1 MIVVIMI
8 MIGIT
13 LIVSSI
19 IEWNTDIKRIK
30 ELENRLDEHYKERE
44 QRILNSMRNNM
55 NHMNTNRNK
64 IRNKIN
70 AKAESKGL
78 IKRGPEW
85 PE

>member
-19 IEWNTDIKRIK
+19 IEWNKDMNRIK

>member
-8 MIGIT
+8 IGIT

-19 IEWNTDIKRIK
+19 IEWNMDIKRIK

-44 QRILNSMRNNM
+44 QRILKSMRNNM
-55 NHMNTNRNK
+55 NHTNTNRNK